1 MKVTV
6 KLTKAEKKK
15 LARLKREAAFRQR
28 QMERTYAAMERAW
41 KRGKAPEKISKAMQ
55 DASQRSSK
63 AVRAMVGYYGK
74 LKRKFP
80 KK

>member
-15 LARLKREAAFRQR
+15 LARLKREAKTRMG
-28 QMERTYAAMERAW
+28 QMERTYASMERAW
-41 KRGKAPEKISKAMQ
+41 KRGRAPEKISKAMK
-55 DASQRSSK
+55 DATKRATKSVK
-63 AVRAMVGYYGK
+63 AMDQYYGK
-74 LKRKFP
+74 LKRKF